1 MIDIWTTFILENKM
15 LASNIEQLSS
25 DSLKH
30 KDAYFLVLKIGKLYS
45 FCLYSQF
52 KSFGFLEPFG

>member
-1 MIDIWTTFILENKM
+1 M